1 MKKTALGL
9 TLALTMSAVIAC
21 TPADDEARQGYNYD
35 QGYRGANYQQYGTQ
49 DNVRGYGQ
57 NRYDNFGTY
66 GNDGRYRPYAAP
78 GLQGQMDRQIGT
90 QQDRGTGLF
99 GNERQGNQRG
109 IFNRQGRSFFNQQ
122 NQGMTNGRRGGQ
134 TRTDWYGTDQNG
146 QVQNRTDRSA
156 RYGAQTDDGIRGGGA
171 NLGGTGNRM
180 EASRD
185 RYEHGGGPFGVG
197 RADSNDQNDQNQALA
212 QRISQGCQ
220 TIDGVR
226 DAHVVVHYDDI
237 LVGVE
242 AEDGQDKDQLE
253 AKVRSA
259 VEKRVN
265 GKQVHVS
272 SDQDMVDQL
281 GDMEQNIFEGRPI
294 TGLADDIGEMIENFG
309 RAVQNR

>member
-1 MKKTALGL
+1 MKKSALGL
-9 TLALTMSAVIAC
+9 TLALTMSAAIAC

-66 GNDGRYRPYAAP
+66 GYDGRYRPYAAP
-78 GLQGQMDRQIGT
+78 GLQGQIR
-90 QQDRGTGLF
+90 TGKSGLSRTEVPARS
-99 GNERQGNQRG
+99 GNGRQGNQRG

-180 EASRD
+180 ESFP
-185 RYEHGGGPFGVG
+185 GP
-197 RADSNDQNDQNQALA
+197 L
-212 QRISQGCQ
+212 
-220 TIDGVR
+220 
-226 DAHVVVHYDDI
+226 
-237 LVGVE
+237 
-242 AEDGQDKDQLE
+242 
-253 AKVRSA
+253 
-259 VEKRVN
+259 
-265 GKQVHVS
+265 
-272 SDQDMVDQL
+272 
-281 GDMEQNIFEGRPI
+281 
-294 TGLADDIGEMIENFG
+294 
-309 RAVQNR
+309 